1 MKSCKILIVDDIPEN
16 VESIAGMIEKYHF
29 DVKKAL
35 SGDEAIQLVDSF
47 EPNIILLDLMM
58 PGTNGWDVIEY
69 VRSKYE
75 KEKMIIIVT
84 SLLSNHDNIDE
95 CYEMGVN
102 DYICKP
108 ILEHRLV
115 NSLETYSQLVADD
128 DEIETYRA
136 EAQHHQGGPSDDA
149 LDAPAKVLSLN

>member
-16 VESIAGMIEKYHF
+16 VEAISDMIEEFNF

-35 SGDEAIQLVDSF
+35 GGDEAIQLVDSF
-47 EPNIILLDLMM
+47 KPNIILLDLMM

-108 ILEHRLV
+108 IIEHRLL
-115 NSLETYSQLVADD
+115 NSLETYNQLVADD
-128 DEIETYRA
+128 EEIETYKA
-136 EAQHHQGGPSDDA
+136 EEHHPHGGSDTP
-149 LDAPAKVLSLN
+149 DAPAKVLSLN

>member
-16 VESIAGMIEKYHF
+16 VEAISNMIEKFNF

-35 SGDEAIQLVDSF
+35 GGDEAIQLVDSF

-108 ILEHRLV
+108 IIEHRLL

-128 DEIETYRA
+128 EEIETYKA
-136 EAQHHQGGPSDDA
+136 EEHRHGGSSDTP
-149 LDAPAKVLSLN
+149 DAPAKVLSLN

>member
-128 DEIETYRA
+128 D
-136 EAQHHQGGPSDDA
+136 
-149 LDAPAKVLSLN
+149 

>member
-1 MKSCKILIVDDIPEN
+1 
-16 VESIAGMIEKYHF
+16 MIEKFNF

-35 SGDEAIQLVDSF
+35 GGDEAIQLVDSF

-108 ILEHRLV
+108 IIEHRLL

-128 DEIETYRA
+128 EEIETYKA
-136 EAQHHQGGPSDDA
+136 EEHPHGGSDTP
-149 LDAPAKVLSLN
+149 DAPAKVLSLN